1 MKNIAIIGSSGGN
14 LYNLG
19 GKDPVKLL
27 SEIKLQTDST
37 EIAISNILFIGAD
50 APMDNIKPTAKAS
63 IFRLENGE
71 IVSTEVKT
79 LSEINEDAKKYDLE
93 LANIIESGN
102 IDGLILMSCDPS
114 NINKKSIVNKFA
126 IDN

>member
-50 APMDNIKPTAKAS
+50 APMDNISQQQRHLYLGLKMV
-63 IFRLENGE
+63 RL
-71 IVSTEVKT
+71 
-79 LSEINEDAKKYDLE
+79 
-93 LANIIESGN
+93 
-102 IDGLILMSCDPS
+102 
-114 NINKKSIVNKFA
+114 
-126 IDN
+126 